1 MDVKLTGK
9 KALVAASSQGIGK
22 AIAFALAKEGAD
34 VMLSGRH
41 EQTLKETV
49 NELSPFAKGQ
59 LTYQVCDVSDASQ
72 IKALVQAAAGDE
84 QRLDILVN
92 NTGGPKT
99 GTLDTLTDED
109 WIESFQLHLLSYI
122 RLLKEALPY
131 LKKRGARVL
140 NIASMSVKEP
150 IPGLMLS
157 NTFRPA
163 IAGWTKTAA
172 QELAK
177 DGILINTLAPG
188 KIETDRVKQLEKHRA
203 QRENRTVEEIKA
215 QAEQAIPLG
224 RYGQPEE
231 FAAYAA
237 FLLSEANTYMT
248 GQTLIIDGGLT
259 KSL

>member
-1 MDVKLTGK
+1 MHVNLSGK

-22 AIAFALAKEGAD
+22 AIAFHLAKEGAD

-41 EQTLKETV
+41 EQTLQEAVKEF
-49 NELSPFAKGQ
+49 SPLVKGK
-59 LTYQVCDVSDASQ
+59 LTYQVCDVSDAEQ
-72 IKALVQAAAGDE
+72 IKALVVAAAGDE
-84 QRLDILVN
+84 KRLDILVN
-92 NTGGPKT
+92 NTGGPQT
-99 GTLDTLTDED
+99 GTLETLTDED
-109 WIESFQLHLLSYI
+109 WMESFQLHLLSYI

-131 LKKRGARVL
+131 LKKQGARVL

-163 IAGWTKTAA
+163 ITGWTKTAA

-188 KIETDRVKQLEKHRA
+188 KIETERVKQLDKHRA
-203 QRENRTVEEIKA
+203 QEEQQSVEEIKA
-215 QAEQAIPLG
+215 QAERMIPLG

>member
-1 MDVKLTGK
+1 MDVNLSGK

-49 NELSPFAKGQ
+49 KELSPLVRGHF
-59 LTYQVCDVSDASQ
+59 TYQVCDVSDAEQ
-72 IKALVQAAAGDE
+72 IKALVTAAAGDE
-84 QRLDILVN
+84 KCLDILVN
-92 NTGGPKT
+92 NTGGPQT
-99 GTLDTLTDED
+99 GTLETLTDED
-109 WIESFQLHLLSYI
+109 WMESFQLHLLSYI

-163 IAGWTKTAA
+163 IAGWTKAAA

-177 DGILINTLAPG
+177 DGILINTLGPG
-188 KIETDRVKQLEKHRA
+188 KIETERVKQLDKYRA
-203 QRENRTVEEIKA
+203 QTENQSIEEIKA
-215 QAEQAIPLG
+215 QAERAIPLG

-231 FAAYAA
+231 FATYAA

>member
-49 NELSPFAKGQ
+49 NELSPFAKGK

>member
-172 QELAK
+172 QEMAK

>member
-49 NELSPFAKGQ
+49 NELSPFAKGK

-172 QELAK
+172 QDLAK

>member
-1 MDVKLTGK
+1 MDVNLSGK

-49 NELSPFAKGQ
+49 KELSPLVKGQ
-59 LTYQVCDVSDASQ
+59 LAYQVCDVSDAGQ
-72 IKALVQAAAGDE
+72 IKSLVQAAAGDE
-84 QRLDILVN
+84 QCLDILVN

-109 WIESFQLHLLSYI
+109 WMESFQLHLLSYI

-188 KIETDRVKQLEKHRA
+188 KIETDRVKLLEKHRA
-203 QRENRTVEEIKA
+203 QTENLTIEEIKA
-215 QAEQAIPLG
+215 QAERAIPLG

-237 FLLSEANTYMT
+237 FLLSEINTYMT

>member
-49 NELSPFAKGQ
+49 NELSPFAKGK

-99 GTLDTLTDED
+99 GTLNTLTDED

>member
-49 NELSPFAKGQ
+49 KELSPFAKGQ

-203 QRENRTVEEIKA
+203 QRENQTVEEIKA
-215 QAEQAIPLG
+215 QAERAIPLG

>member
-1 MDVKLTGK
+1 
-9 KALVAASSQGIGK
+9 
-22 AIAFALAKEGAD
+22 AFALAKEGAD

-41 EQTLKETV
+41 EQKLKETV
-49 NELSPFAKGQ
+49 NELSPLVKGQ
-59 LTYQVCDVSDASQ
+59 LTYQVCDVSDAGQ

-84 QRLDILVN
+84 KCLDILVN

-172 QELAK
+172 LEFAK
-177 DGILINTLAPG
+177 DGIL
-188 KIETDRVKQLEKHRA
+188 
-203 QRENRTVEEIKA
+203 
-215 QAEQAIPLG
+215 
-224 RYGQPEE
+224 
-231 FAAYAA
+231 
-237 FLLSEANTYMT
+237 
-248 GQTLIIDGGLT
+248 
-259 KSL
+259 

>member
-59 LTYQVCDVSDASQ
+59 LTYQVCDVSDAKQ

-131 LKKRGARVL
+131 LKKCGARVL

-163 IAGWTKTAA
+163 IAGWTKTVA

>member
-1 MDVKLTGK
+1 MDVNLSGK
-9 KALVAASSQGIGK
+9 KAVVAASSQGIGK

-34 VMLSGRH
+34 VTLSGRH
-41 EQTLKETV
+41 ELTLKETV
-49 NELSPFAKGQ
+49 KELKPHVTGK
-59 LTYQVCDVSDASQ
+59 LNYQVCDVADAKQ
-72 IKALVQAAAGDE
+72 IKQLIQTAAGDE
-84 QRLDILVN
+84 KRLDILVN

-99 GTLDTLTDED
+99 GTLDTLTDQD

-131 LKKRGARVL
+131 LKKRGAKVL
-140 NIASMSVKEP
+140 NIASISVKEP

-163 IAGWTKTAA
+163 IVGWTKTAA
-172 QELAK
+172 EELAK

-188 KIETDRVKQLEKHRA
+188 KIETDRIKHLDKQRA
-203 QRENRTVEEIKA
+203 QAENQTIEDIKA
-215 QAEQAIPLG
+215 QAERDIPLG
-224 RYGQPEE
+224 RYGQPDE
-231 FAAYAA
+231 FATYAA

-248 GQTLIIDGGLT
+248 GQTLVIDGGLT

>member
-1 MDVKLTGK
+1 MDVNLTGK

-41 EQTLKETV
+41 EQKLKETV
-49 NELSPFAKGQ
+49 NELSPLVKGQ
-59 LTYQVCDVSDASQ
+59 LTYQVCDVSDAGQ

-84 QRLDILVN
+84 KCLDILVN

-172 QELAK
+172 LEFAK

-203 QRENRTVEEIKA
+203 QRENRTIEEIKA
-215 QAEQAIPLG
+215 QAERAIPLG

-231 FAAYAA
+231 FAAYAM

>member
-163 IAGWTKTAA
+163 IVGLTKTAA

>member
-1 MDVKLTGK
+1 MNVNLSGK

-41 EQTLKETV
+41 EHTLKETV
-49 NELSPFAKGQ
+49 KELSPLVKGK
-59 LTYQVCDVSDASQ
+59 LTYQVCDVSDAQQ
-72 IKALVQAAAGDE
+72 IKALVQVTAGDE
-84 QRLDILVN
+84 KCLDILVN

-99 GTLDTLTDED
+99 GTLETLTDED
-109 WIESFQLHLLSYI
+109 CMESFQLHLLSYI

-163 IAGWTKTAA
+163 IVGWTKTAA

-177 DGILINTLAPG
+177 DEILINTLAPG
-188 KIETDRVKQLEKHRA
+188 KIETDRVKQLDKHRA
-203 QRENRTVEEIKA
+203 QAEHQTVEEIKA
-215 QAEQAIPLG
+215 QAERTIPLG

>member
-1 MDVKLTGK
+1 MNVNLTGK

-22 AIAFALAKEGAD
+22 AIAIALAKEGAD
-34 VMLSGRH
+34 VTISGRH
-41 EQTLKETV
+41 AQTLEETV
-49 NELSPFAKGQ
+49 KEWAPHVTGQ

-72 IKALVQAAAGDE
+72 IKQLVQTAAGEDK
-84 QRLDILVN
+84 RLDILVN

-99 GTLDTLTDED
+99 GTLTTLTDSD
-109 WIESFQLHLLSYI
+109 WMESFELHLLSYI

-131 LKKRGARVL
+131 LKKRGGRVL
-140 NIASMSVKEP
+140 NIASASVKEP

-163 IAGWTKTAA
+163 IVGWTKTVA

-177 DGILINTLAPG
+177 DGIYINTLAPG
-188 KIETDRVKQLEKHRA
+188 KIETDRVKHLDSQRA
-203 QRENRTVEEIKA
+203 KAENQSVEDIKA
-215 QAEQAIPLG
+215 QAEREIPLG

-231 FAAYAA
+231 FATYAA

-248 GQTLIIDGGLT
+248 GQTLVIDGGLT

>member
-72 IKALVQAAAGDE
+72 IKALVQAAAGNE

-163 IAGWTKTAA
+163 IAGWTKTVA

-231 FAAYAA
+231 FASYAA